1 MANKKPIQDVFD
13 QNKYDLLTAVKRSKS
28 WFEKQVAAMA
38 QQGITPNK
46 VLKGEPSS
54 MRSAIMPGN
63 LYMYVYDPK
72 TKETL
77 PYYDRFPLVF
87 PFRKTADG
95 FYGLNMHYLPYDLRI
110 NLLDQLLIFKSNS
123 RWDDT
128 TKLKYSWALIDGVS
142 RYKGAKPC
150 VKQYLSGHVR
160 SQFRQIHSE
169 DWATAMLL
177 PVEKFVGASKQ
188 QVWSESRKIIRRA

>member
-1 MANKKPIQDVFD
+1 MAKKPIQDVFERN
-13 QNKYDLLTAVKRSKS
+13 QYDLQTAVKRSSS
-28 WFEKQVAAMA
+28 WFNKQVSLLA
-38 QQGITPNK
+38 QQNITPKQIISGDTSQNTTT
-46 VLKGEPSS
+46 
-54 MRSAIMPGN
+54 IQPGH
-63 LYMYVYDPK
+63 LYMYAYDPK
-72 TKETL
+72 TKEDL

-110 NLLDQLLIFKSNS
+110 YLLDALLTFKSNN
-123 RWDDT
+123 RWDET

-142 RYKGAKPC
+142 RYKAAQPC

-160 SQFRQIHSE
+160 SQFRRVNSQ

-177 PVEKFVGASKQ
+177 PVERFVGASKQ
-188 QVWSESRKIIRRA
+188 QVWADSRKKIRRA

>member
-1 MANKKPIQDVFD
+1 MAKKPMQDVFERN
-13 QNKYDLLTAVKRSKS
+13 QYDLQTAVKRSTS
-28 WFEKQVAAMA
+28 WFNKQVSALA
-38 QQGITPNK
+38 QQNITPNQ
-46 VLKGEPSS
+46 VLKGNVSQNTTS
-54 MRSAIMPGN
+54 IQPGN
-63 LYMYVYDPK
+63 LYMYLYDPK
-72 TKETL
+72 TKEDL

-110 NLLDQLLIFKSNS
+110 YLLDALLTFKTNN

-142 RYKGAKPC
+142 RYKAAQPC
-150 VKQYLSGHVR
+150 VKQYLTGHVK
-160 SQFRQIHSE
+160 SQFRKVSSQ

-177 PVEKFVGASKQ
+177 PVERFVGASKQ
-188 QVWSESRKIIRRA
+188 QVWTDSRKKIRKL